1 MRNFTSASISPH
13 FILIYWSIDY
23 CLTSRKQYFSY
34 IQQLGRDEKFS
45 LLQWP
50 HCAYSLS
57 KSTKEVF
64 SVQGKLPSPNMLATM
79 VWKPDNPPPPL
90 SLRGLLLSAIRGLA
104 EQLCGLVPWD
114 PSPVPSILIK
124 LVTTHCL
131 FELYPFNWI
140 DLPTDQ
146 DKKISFQEERQ
157 VKTMILLCQMRS
169 MCSL

>member
-1 MRNFTSASISPH
+1 VRNFTSASISPH

-64 SVQGKLPSPNMLATM
+64 SVQGELPSPNMLATM
-79 VWKPDNPPPPL
+79 VWKPDTPPSL
-90 SLRGLLLSAIRGLA
+90 SLSHWEGSSYLPSVDLLSSSVGLSPGILPQYPVFSLNLLQLIAYSNYTHLTELTYRLIR
-104 EQLCGLVPWD
+104 
-114 PSPVPSILIK
+114 
-124 LVTTHCL
+124 TRRFH
-131 FELYPFNWI
+131 FRRN
-140 DLPTDQ
+140 
-146 DKKISFQEERQ
+146 
-157 VKTMILLCQMRS
+157 VK
-169 MCSL
+169 